1 MKKLLILPLSLVLL
15 LMSFVCF
22 VSCTEEVDKE
32 INTITDFSNFSSL
45 TRATDRIEVTFDN
58 HSGAP
63 FYFTIEDKE
72 DIDEIMD
79 IIFSSSFQ
87 KRGKEMNDGDH
98 TSIKIIQGENEY
110 RMSVVNNKDGQYY
123 YSFSTTEIQD
133 KIIELAREAGAYN
146 K

>member
-72 DIDEIMD
+72 DIDEIINIQPDGNMAKPYQVRQIKH
-79 IIFSSSFQ
+79 IIL
-87 KRGKEMNDGDH
+87 KYGLE
-98 TSIKIIQGENEY
+98 
-110 RMSVVNNKDGQYY
+110 V
-123 YSFSTTEIQD
+123 
-133 KIIELAREAGAYN
+133 
-146 K
+146 

>member
-32 INTITDFSNFSSL
+32 INTITDFSIFSSL

-123 YSFSTTEIQD
+123 YSFSTTELQD